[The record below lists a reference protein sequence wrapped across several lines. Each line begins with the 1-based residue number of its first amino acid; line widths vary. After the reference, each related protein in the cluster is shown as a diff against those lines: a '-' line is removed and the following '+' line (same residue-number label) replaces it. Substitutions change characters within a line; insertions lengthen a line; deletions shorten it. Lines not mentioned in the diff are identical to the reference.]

1 MALNV
6 AAAEKKA
13 LVPQEVADKQLEKVK
28 SAG

>member
-13 LVPQEVADKQLEKVK
+13 QVPQEVADKQLEKVRK
-28 SAG
+28 AS